1 MKETNSNSEIENW
14 KAEIQSADS
23 RIALNAAD
31 NLGKIGGD
39 NIVKFLIELL
49 ESNDAKI
56 RNAAAL
62 SLRETKDN
70 RAIQPL
76 LKSIFKP
83 ENRNYNG
90 TMVYA
95 LQTLDCKN
103 QLVELF
109 KILFYESYES
119 KMGAYTILDEQV
131 FEFSRED
138 LIEIERMWK
147 ECNDKPEKVN
157 GFDDEETILMM
168 KGAYEGFIE
177 YLEGENKPSS

>member
-14 KAEIQSADS
+14 KEEIQSEDWEV
-23 RIALNAAD
+23 ALNAAD

-49 ESNDAKI
+49 ESNDARI
-56 RNAAAL
+56 RNAASL
-62 SLRETKDN
+62 SIRETKDS

-83 ENRNYNG
+83 ENRDYNG

-119 KMGAYTILDEQV
+119 KMGAYTILDKQI

-138 LIEIERMWK
+138 LIEIKRMCK

-168 KGAYEGFIE
+168 KDAYEGFME
-177 YLEGENKPSS
+177 YLKEKNEPSS